1 MFLENGRATI
11 GFSDS
16 VVGPT
21 LPNRTSFDPSE
32 SNTGTAGSR
41 DRSSHTR
48 RPEPR
53 GERWSEWGDDPVQSY
68 LARIGSVALL
78 SRAEE
83 IAVARRIEQSRRD
96 LRAYLLTADFILRDA
111 IDLLSKVERGE
122 LRFDRVIQVAVSDQL
137 EKHQVLGRLPH
148 NLRTAAALVRLN
160 RRDYESALATTSI
173 RRQKTLWD
181 QIDRR
186 RTRAIRLVEELG
198 LRIEYLTGHARQLE
212 TFAARSAELLE
223 SDSSEA
229 IQSSAGIIEAGNTE
243 AENIELER
251 ILRSVQLPA
260 GGLKKLVEDLHGA
273 ADAYEKAKQEL
284 CESNLRLVVS
294 IAKKYRNRGLAFLDL
309 IQEGNAGLIRAVEK
323 FEPERGFKFC
333 TYATWWIRQAITRA
347 ICDQSRTIRVP
358 AHVNPEISRLR
369 RIDAELRQEL
379 GREPSDDEIAE
390 AAETSTEVAESI
402 LRASQ
407 HLASLQ
413 LPIGHD
419 KNEELGDLVQETSR
433 RAPDK
438 NVDLRALQERLLKVL
453 GERLS
458 WREREILKMRFGLG
472 DGHEYTLAE
481 IAYVFKLSRE
491 RVRQIERRALDK
503 LGEGACGQ
511 QLIGFVD

>member
-21 LPNRTSFDPSE
+21 LPNRNSFDPSD
-32 SNTGTAGSR
+32 SKSGTTGSQ
-41 DRSSHTR
+41 DRSSQTSQ
-48 RPEPR
+48 PEPR
-53 GERWSEWGDDPVQSY
+53 GERWSEWGGDPVQSY

-83 IAVARRIEQSRRD
+83 IAVARRIEQSRKD
-96 LRAYLLTADFILRDA
+96 LRAYLLTVDFILRDA

-122 LRFDRVIQVAVSDQL
+122 LRFDRVVQVAVSDQL
-137 EKHQVLGRLPH
+137 EKHQVMGRLPH

-160 RRDYESALATTSI
+160 RRDYESALATTSV

-181 QIDRR
+181 QIERR
-186 RTRAIRLVEELG
+186 RKRAIRLVEELG

-212 TFAARSAELLE
+212 SFAARSAELLQR
-223 SDSSEA
+223 DSSEA
-229 IQSSAGIIEAGNTE
+229 TQSSAGNIESG
-243 AENIELER
+243 NIELER

-260 GGLKKLVEDLHGA
+260 DGLKKLVEDLHAA
-273 ADAYEKAKQEL
+273 ADEYEKAKQEL

-294 IAKKYRNRGLAFLDL
+294 IAKKYRNRGLGFLDL

-390 AAETSTEVAESI
+390 AAETSMEVAESI